1 LRIVLELQHTEA
13 ILSAVEAGLGIG
25 CVSRLALR
33 EAFQG
38 GRLRECSVPGRDLR
52 RQFFFVLH
60 RQKYRSAGI
69 QRWLEL
75 CRAHAA

>member
-1 LRIVLELQHTEA
+1 LRLVLELQHTEA

-25 CVSRLALR
+25 CVSRLSLR
-33 EAFQG
+33 DACG
-38 GRLRECSVPGRDLR
+38 SGRLHECAVPGRAFGR
-52 RQFFFVLH
+52 HFFYVLH
-60 RQKYRSAGI
+60 RQKYRSVGI